1 LNRTMN
7 IAIKDLL
14 DAGLHFG
21 HQVKRW
27 NPKCKSFL
35 FDHIHGISIINLE
48 QTYELLASA
57 AQFVEDIVTGGG
69 KVLFV
74 GTKKQAQDIIREAAV
89 SVQMPFCV
97 NRWMGGTLTN
107 FQTVTT
113 SLQKYKKYLQMED
126 DGSLD
131 KLPGKEAAAIKHQMS
146 RMHRNFEGLL
156 EVGDLPSAVFVI
168 DVRHEEISVR
178 EAHRLNIPCIGLVD
192 TNSDPSLVS
201 HPIPGNDDASKS
213 IRIVTEVIVEA
224 VQNGKARQATQQVQ
238 SGITPLIRAEFGED
252 QDDLEVTLPEGYE
265 EIVERE
271 QFSAFKKPIAGKAS
285 AEPETKVSSAEGKAP
300 PDAEED
306 SAAAGEAAPA
316 ELDSSEPGV
325 ESTKVSE
332 VSAEEEEASAE
343 EEESSAVEDSA
354 IEGEAAPMKEDLSE
368 LGTEPAEASES
379 PSEEEEVP
387 AEEEEPPNVEEDSVV
402 EGEDVPAEE
411 DSPALETPSV
421 EEAGSL
427 GEPEL
432 AKESEAK
439 SEET

>member
-1 LNRTMN
+1 MN

-57 AQFVEDIVTGGG
+57 AQFVEDIVTDGG

-156 EVGDLPSAVFVI
+156 
-168 DVRHEEISVR
+168 
-178 EAHRLNIPCIGLVD
+178 
-192 TNSDPSLVS
+192 
-201 HPIPGNDDASKS
+201 
-213 IRIVTEVIVEA
+213 
-224 VQNGKARQATQQVQ
+224 
-238 SGITPLIRAEFGED
+238 
-252 QDDLEVTLPEGYE
+252 
-265 EIVERE
+265 
-271 QFSAFKKPIAGKAS
+271 
-285 AEPETKVSSAEGKAP
+285 
-300 PDAEED
+300 
-306 SAAAGEAAPA
+306 
-316 ELDSSEPGV
+316 
-325 ESTKVSE
+325 
-332 VSAEEEEASAE
+332 
-343 EEESSAVEDSA
+343 
-354 IEGEAAPMKEDLSE
+354 
-368 LGTEPAEASES
+368 
-379 PSEEEEVP
+379 
-387 AEEEEPPNVEEDSVV
+387 VV
-402 EGEDVPAEE
+402 
-411 DSPALETPSV
+411 
-421 EEAGSL
+421 
-427 GEPEL
+427 
-432 AKESEAK
+432 
-439 SEET
+439 